1 MQRNVKAKIVLG
13 CLPETASLQV
23 FDFLVGEL
31 VLNLQRV
38 GVQVGAQRVQRLAGR
53 QGQLLAQVIQSLVLE
68 STAKLVQGVTQ
79 TLAQLRAETGQ

>member
-1 MQRNVKAKIVLG
+1 M
-13 CLPETASLQV
+13 
-23 FDFLVGEL
+23 
-31 VLNLQRV
+31 
-38 GVQVGAQRVQRLAGR
+38 QVGAQRVQRLAGR